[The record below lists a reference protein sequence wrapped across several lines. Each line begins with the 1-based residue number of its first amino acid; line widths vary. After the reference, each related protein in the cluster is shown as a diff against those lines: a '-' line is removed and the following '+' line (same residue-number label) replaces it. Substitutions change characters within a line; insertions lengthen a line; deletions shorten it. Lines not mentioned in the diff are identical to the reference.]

1 MSIFAHL
8 DALKNVEIVY
18 EDSIKAVDVWHPF
31 WRWTFVLV
39 TDIQPRLADVPNV
52 IWGTSVSL
60 VEYERGSAKWYS
72 IAK

>member
-1 MSIFAHL
+1 M
-8 DALKNVEIVY
+8 
-18 EDSIKAVDVWHPF
+18 
-31 WRWTFVLV
+31 LV

-52 IWGTSVSL
+52 IWGASVSL